1 MADPKSHRMGGQRQ
15 DLRKSD
21 ALAAWRRAGS
31 RTASGLRRNVLVAL
45 SGRAARSAWHDHAR
59 RLWPYQAS
67 PAGLSWRSVAGRC
80 RDVPHDS
87 EFSGCPVLGRLREGL
102 MSLLGE
108 QAVFVPARR
117 FADRAYLAWATVAIA
132 YAIAFL
138 QRVSPQSASLNFIH
152 DFSTAAAAS
161 ALLPSSY
168 F

>member
-1 MADPKSHRMGGQRQ
+1 MADPKSHRMGGKRQ

-45 SGRAARSAWHDHAR
+45 SRQAARSARHDHAR
-59 RLWPYQAS
+59 RLWPYQTSSAD
-67 PAGLSWRSVAGRC
+67 LSWHSVAGRC

-87 EFSGCPVLGRLREGL
+87 EFSGCPVLGRLREGV

-132 YAIAFL
+132 SAIPFL
-138 QRVSPQSASLNFIH
+138 HLLSPHSLTLTFIH
-152 DFSTAAAAS
+152 TF
-161 ALLPSSY
+161 
-168 F
+168 